1 MLVGSRFLFV
11 CPFPPLQIPNFKTPA
26 IAYERDFIFQSKC
39 LTKFV
44 RQNEATLTVRAC
56 MLSARMQLTQEHTTI
71 GCRNLFVCFRGQT
84 HFRKLLRRHNQ
95 QKLVCRL
102 RQKNEILRTIT
113 SPARWDGDPVFLV
126 NGMSELSGI
135 EAFGLGI
142 GVHWSRGAVAHFT
155 PLDPTFNHLRSRR
168 SIKIFGSFPPNRRS
182 FFAKAPASALA
193 NVLLRRRSEIR
204 KLVRIMKRF
213 RFAPGLACALL
224 MCGGAT
230 AFGQA
235 STDAVRVTMSMHP
248 DGSRTVY
255 NFDNAQHTAVA
266 TTTDPDGKVRQTI
279 RYQLDNAGRF
289 STGEV
294 SGPDGRVR
302 LKSRYK
308 YDDAG
313 RILEETQSAANGTLL
328 NKIVYSYDPA
338 GKQTGYSVF
347 DASGKLVSRTGG
359 SAARPSPSPK
369 PREKTK
375 R

>member
-1 MLVGSRFLFV
+1 M
-11 CPFPPLQIPNFKTPA
+11 T
-26 IAYERDFIFQSKC
+26 
-39 LTKFV
+39 
-44 RQNEATLTVRAC
+44 
-56 MLSARMQLTQEHTTI
+56 
-71 GCRNLFVCFRGQT
+71 
-84 HFRKLLRRHNQ
+84 
-95 QKLVCRL
+95 
-102 RQKNEILRTIT
+102 
-113 SPARWDGDPVFLV
+113 
-126 NGMSELSGI
+126 
-135 EAFGLGI
+135 
-142 GVHWSRGAVAHFT
+142 
-155 PLDPTFNHLRSRR
+155 
-168 SIKIFGSFPPNRRS
+168 
-182 FFAKAPASALA
+182 LA
-193 NVLLRRRSEIR
+193 NVVLRLCIEIR
-204 KLVRIMKRF
+204 KLVRIMKCF
-213 RFAPGLACALL
+213 RFVVSGLAGALFI
-224 MCGGAT
+224 CGGAT

-235 STDAVRVTMSMHP
+235 STESVRVTMSMHP

-313 RILEETQSAANGTLL
+313 HILEEAQSAADGTPLH
-328 NKIVYSYDPA
+328 KIVYSYDSA

-359 SAARPSPSPK
+359 GAPARPSPSPK
-369 PREKTK
+369 GQQKTK

>member
-1 MLVGSRFLFV
+1 LTHFPSIALDQIWCGGSRRRSQKSRSEGYFLF
-11 CPFPPLQIPNFKTPA
+11 PA
-26 IAYERDFIFQSKC
+26 
-39 LTKFV
+39 
-44 RQNEATLTVRAC
+44 
-56 MLSARMQLTQEHTTI
+56 M
-71 GCRNLFVCFRGQT
+71 
-84 HFRKLLRRHNQ
+84 
-95 QKLVCRL
+95 
-102 RQKNEILRTIT
+102 
-113 SPARWDGDPVFLV
+113 
-126 NGMSELSGI
+126 
-135 EAFGLGI
+135 AF
-142 GVHWSRGAVAHFT
+142 
-155 PLDPTFNHLRSRR
+155 
-168 SIKIFGSFPPNRRS
+168 
-182 FFAKAPASALA
+182 A
-193 NVLLRRRSEIR
+193 NVLLRRRGEIR

-213 RFAPGLACALL
+213 RFALGLACALFI
-224 MCGGAT
+224 CGGAT

-255 NFDNAQHTAVA
+255 NFDNAQHTAVS

-313 RILEETQSAANGTLL
+313 RILEEAQSAADGTLL
-328 NKIVYSYDPA
+328 AKIVYSYDSA

-347 DASGKLVSRTGG
+347 DASGKLLSRTGG